1 MIIMMVIVIILPY
14 FCLKANY
21 MLILICVSMCSAKV
35 GKVMLYGIEESK
47 CLLLLWNVCDMFEET
62 LVK

>member
-1 MIIMMVIVIILPY
+1 MMVIVIILPY

-35 GKVMLYGIEESK
+35 MLYGIEESK